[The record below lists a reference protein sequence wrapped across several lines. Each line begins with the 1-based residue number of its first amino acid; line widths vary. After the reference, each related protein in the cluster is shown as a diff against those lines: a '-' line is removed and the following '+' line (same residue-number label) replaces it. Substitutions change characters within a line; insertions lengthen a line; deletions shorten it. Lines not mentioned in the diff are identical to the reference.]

1 MQGILPVALLVIL
14 QNKKDKLHDR
24 YLSGV
29 AKHVHIFVIIAL
41 YEIFQIFSAS
51 NTCVLVCFGFLF
63 WIFKLCIYFLKL
75 PLPNVELFLQV
86 SNSSLWLGMV
96 CETRYTNL
104 PFWLWKIF
112 QMLIYKCTMFFE
124 DVSFS
129 TWTVNSSVVFF
140 NICMWQYSEPV
151 TG

>member
-63 WIFKLCIYFLKL
+63 
-75 PLPNVELFLQV
+75 
-86 SNSSLWLGMV
+86 
-96 CETRYTNL
+96 
-104 PFWLWKIF
+104 
-112 QMLIYKCTMFFE
+112 
-124 DVSFS
+124 
-129 TWTVNSSVVFF
+129 
-140 NICMWQYSEPV
+140 
-151 TG
+151 

>member
-51 NTCVLVCFGFLF
+51 NTCSGLF
-63 WIFKLCIYFLKL
+63 WFSFLNFQIVHLFSKIAFTKCGAFSPGFKLL
-75 PLPNVELFLQV
+75 
-86 SNSSLWLGMV
+86 SLVRNGL
-96 CETRYTNL
+96 
-104 PFWLWKIF
+104 
-112 QMLIYKCTMFFE
+112 
-124 DVSFS
+124 
-129 TWTVNSSVVFF
+129 
-140 NICMWQYSEPV
+140 
-151 TG
+151 